1 MKTQINQKLLDQ
13 YAQMGFSLEL
23 INMAWEIINMESEMM
38 DTLLTLSIQNQKVQ
52 IKQDNQDEEILITQ
66 ALVDSYQTNQQIG
79 SHIFELVS
87 PEQKKRVDRIPC
99 RLKNIGNT
107 CYFNS
112 LLQTYFF
119 NSQFV
124 KTIITFQP
132 QQQGKQNKSIQ
143 LVLNLQN
150 LFIKMIGSDQKYAD
164 PSEVVKSIC
173 DDFGNVLPIG
183 DQQDVGEFNHYFLS
197 RIGEG
202 LAQIERKSK
211 NIVDSQIYTSSSI
224 FKQKSSII
232 NEEDIVSQLFL
243 CKIFHQFQ
251 FEQGG
256 YQQIR
261 ESTELFNFI
270 PLDLKD
276 GNLYDS
282 FDSFVVNN
290 IDDFKNDFNEIVQ
303 AVKYNWIQS
312 PPQKLSFQ
320 IQRVTYC
327 KQKNELIKQN
337 DEFTFD
343 EEIYLDRFLIENR
356 EKYLNIRNQNKELKI
371 KQKKI
376 QLSQQ
381 QLTKFNDGKDLQDVI
396 VDVIQFLQMQNK
408 LFNNLQLKKQSL
420 QKLIDELE
428 IKIQSNYNDLK
439 KHKYLLQSIL
449 IHDGQA
455 NSGHFYTYI
464 KDFGFDKW
472 FKFNDMNVNVETKQK
487 VFQDAFGM
495 QNGINAY
502 LLIYNRLD
510 IVKQELQSQM
520 RTYRISSE
528 NQYLNDIYGS
538 YLNQKQKEQ
547 LVKENKLFLNEINQQ
562 ISLRVIDQL
571 IECYSIRFEFINEQY
586 RIISSSVQS
595 ETFKPL
601 ITLNFPIFIKS
612 KMAILGQDNY
622 ENILKW
628 VIIDSA
634 LREVNPDKSGYFG
647 LQINKNFENY
657 LIDKFKDKFNEFKR
671 PSRFLSLKEQDDF
684 HLLFQEYIQY
694 IAIASLASILFD
706 NLLQQHFSNSLSVL
720 HHFSLLAKQ
729 LDSQN
734 YFYKLAQNF
743 QRLIPIIIICKMIPF
758 QAIVNLQEL
767 QLLQAYLSFQ
777 HFKDHQTYFW
787 ETQTSIM
794 MNAVNENH
802 NEPQIQNIINKFE
815 KNIKDPNF
823 IKKIEVLNDDISTQ
837 QTTLSNNYDIY
848 QWIPNIK
855 KDILFDK
862 LINSYNN
869 LKAKFAK
876 FIKIQKAI
884 QESSNLLMKQEIE
897 DLIV

>member
-13 YAQMGFSLEL
+13 YVQMGFSVEL

-38 DTLLTLSIQNQKVQ
+38 DTLFTLSIQNQKVQ
-52 IKQDNQDEEILITQ
+52 IKQDKQDEEVLITQ

-79 SHIFELVS
+79 SQILELVS

-99 RLKNIGNT
+99 GLKNIGNT

-132 QQQGKQNKSIQ
+132 QQQDKQNKSIQ
-143 LVLNLQN
+143 LVLNQQN
-150 LFIKMIGSDQKYAD
+150 LFIKMIGSDLKYVD

-202 LAQIERKSK
+202 LAQTERKRK
-211 NIVDSQIYTSSSI
+211 NIDDSLIYTSSSI

-381 QLTKFNDGKDLQDVI
+381 QITKFNNGKDLQDVI
-396 VDVIQFLQMQNK
+396 VDLIQFLQMQNNHNIDNSANFGLSDEQETIQQLQK
-408 LFNNLQLKKQSL
+408 YSQQIQLKKQSL
-420 QKLIDELE
+420 QKQSNELQNQ
-428 IKIQSNYNDLK
+428 IQSNYNDLK

-464 KDFGFDKW
+464 KDFGLDKW
-472 FKFNDMNVNVETKQK
+472 FKFNDMNVNVETKEK

-502 LLIYNRLD
+502 LLIFNRID

-562 ISLRVIDQL
+562 ISLRVIDKL
-571 IECYSIRFEFINEQY
+571 IEPYSIRFEFINEQY
-586 RIISSSVQS
+586 RIISNSVQS
-595 ETFKPL
+595 QTFKPL

-612 KMAILGQDNY
+612 KMAIFGQDNY

-647 LQINKNFENY
+647 VQINKNFENQI
-657 LIDKFKDKFNEFKR
+657 IDKFKDKFTEFKR
-671 PSRFLSLKEQDDF
+671 PSRFLSQKEQDDF
-684 HLLFQEYIQY
+684 HLLSQEYIQY

-706 NLLQQHFSNSLSVL
+706 NLLQQHISNSLSVL

-729 LDSQN
+729 LDFQN

-787 ETQTSIM
+787 EAQTSIM
-794 MNAVNENH
+794 LNAVNENH
-802 NEPQIQNIINKFE
+802 KEPQIQNIINKFE

-823 IKKIEVLNDDISTQ
+823 IKKIEELNNDIITQ
-837 QTTLSNNYDIY
+837 QTTLSSNYDIY
-848 QWIPNIK
+848 QWTPNIK
-855 KDILFDK
+855 KR
-862 LINSYNN
+862 Y
-869 LKAKFAK
+869 
-876 FIKIQKAI
+876 FI
-884 QESSNLLMKQEIE
+884 
-897 DLIV
+897 